1 MTERENGDET
11 MFPTPEEDAA
21 LAEEIAKR
29 PVRNTVE
36 VHGVMREIPSNENV
50 CNWCRGAGGWEG
62 HADNMDIMECFACSG
77 TGKREIPSEEGIV
90 NGSWPSEQELEDRDM
105 ADALNMVARRW
116 PLTEHMLEWL
126 TDFKKGNI

>member
-21 LAEEIAKR
+21 LAEEIANR
-29 PVRNTVE
+29 PVRDTVE
-36 VHGVMREIPSNENV
+36 VHGVM
-50 CNWCRGAGGWEG
+50 
-62 HADNMDIMECFACSG
+62 
-77 TGKREIPSEEGIV
+77 REIPSEEGIV